1 MAVNEQDGRRINSVN
16 GGVTTRPTTEKETH
30 PKQNKTKQIKYPP
43 PTHLLCKLLSY
54 IYKTQKLIINKLI
67 LITNVLR
74 LLQVAKA
81 AHDLINNS
89 AEESETRSKA

>member
-1 MAVNEQDGRRINSVN
+1 VAVNEQDGRRINSVN

-30 PKQNKTKQIKYPP
+30 PKQNKNKTNIPP
-43 PTHLLCKLLSY
+43 PTHLLCKLLCY

>member
-30 PKQNKTKQIKYPP
+30 PKQNKTNIPP

>member
-1 MAVNEQDGRRINSVN
+1 VAVNEQNGRRINSVN

-30 PKQNKTKQIKYPP
+30 PKQNKYPP
-43 PTHLLCKLLSY
+43 KLIFLAKFFL

-81 AHDLINNS
+81 AHGLNNS
-89 AEESETRSKA
+89 AEESKTRSKA

>member
-1 MAVNEQDGRRINSVN
+1 MAVNAQDGRRINSVN

-30 PKQNKTKQIKYPP
+30 PKQNKTKQISSPNSSS
-43 PTHLLCKLLSY
+43 LQNSFLY

-67 LITNVLR
+67 LSTNVLR

>member
-1 MAVNEQDGRRINSVN
+1 VAVNEQDGRRTNSVN
-16 GGVTTRPTTEKETH
+16 AGVNNTTNYRKRNT
-30 PKQNKTKQIKYPP
+30 PKNKTKQIS
-43 PTHLLCKLLSY
+43 TQLIFFAKLFL

-81 AHDLINNS
+81 AHDLNNS
-89 AEESETRSKA
+89 AEESQTRSKA

>member
-30 PKQNKTKQIKYPP
+30 PKQNKTKQISL

>member
-1 MAVNEQDGRRINSVN
+1 VAVNEQNGRRINSVN

-30 PKQNKTKQIKYPP
+30 PKQNKTNIP
-43 PTHLLCKLLSY
+43 PTHLLCKFFL

-81 AHDLINNS
+81 AHDLNNS
-89 AEESETRSKA
+89 AEE